1 MNKFEVGDYVYNKKT
16 FEEKRVVAK
25 IFEKDSDTYSV
36 CMSNGIATAMP
47 KHILERD
54 CVKIRNLDE
63 FQNEIETIKRV
74 LKDTKYE

>member
-1 MNKFEVGDYVYNKKT
+1 MNKFEVGDYIYNKKT
-16 FEEKRVVAK
+16 FKGKSVIAK
-25 IFEKDSDTYSV
+25 IFEKDSDTYSI

-54 CVKIRNLDE
+54 CVKIRNLNE
-63 FQNEIETIKRV
+63 FQNEIEAIRCV

>member
-1 MNKFEVGDYVYNKKT
+1 MNKFEVGDYIYNKKT
-16 FEEKRVVAK
+16 FKGKSVVAK
-25 IFEKDSDTYSV
+25 IFEKDSDAYSI

-54 CVKIRNLDE
+54 CVKIRNLNE
-63 FQNEIETIKRV
+63 FQNEIEAIRCV